1 MNKIVFDIVGWFQNL
16 FISLVSMSDTS
27 SSSFIAPRYEENKL
41 MSRFAVTATCG
52 EAYEGVAQVSMCQ
65 EPGEPFRGGE
75 HAGLGG
81 GWTNLF
87 FFDFQPYYLG
97 KWWKNLTHIFWNHK
111 LEVFFFYFEIL
122 VRFLRSPYFQKKSEP
137 LVQGWPS
144 IFNSFCAVHNSLWN
158 VKHRDKMYPSTGGVL

>member
-1 MNKIVFDIVGWFQNL
+1 
-16 FISLVSMSDTS
+16 
-27 SSSFIAPRYEENKL
+27 

-75 HAGLGG
+75 HATVLPGEMMKKFDSYFLKPQTGG
-81 GWTNLF
+81 
-87 FFDFQPYYLG
+87 
-97 KWWKNLTHIFWNHK
+97 
-111 LEVFFFYFEIL
+111 VFFYFEIL

-144 IFNSFCAVHNSLWN
+144 IFHSFCAVHNSL
-158 VKHRDKMYPSTGGVL
+158 

>member
-1 MNKIVFDIVGWFQNL
+1 
-16 FISLVSMSDTS
+16 MSDTS
-27 SSSFIAPRYEENKL
+27 SSSFIGPRYEENKL

-87 FFDFQPYYLG
+87 LIFTSTMG
-97 KWWKNLTHIFWNHK
+97 KWSKFDSYFLK
-111 LEVFFFYFEIL
+111 L
-122 VRFLRSPYFQKKSEP
+122 Q
-137 LVQGWPS
+137 
-144 IFNSFCAVHNSLWN
+144 
-158 VKHRDKMYPSTGGVL
+158 TGGVCFLLKCWWDFWGPPISKWNVNPSSGLAKHFPFILRSS

>member
-87 FFDFQPYYLG
+87 FWFSTVLPGEMKKIDSYFLKPQTG
-97 KWWKNLTHIFWNHK
+97 G
-111 LEVFFFYFEIL
+111 VFFYFEIL

-144 IFNSFCAVHNSLWN
+144 IFHSFCAVHNSLWN